1 MSAEAIRDLVPR
13 DAAETAEIGFNV
25 PERYNASSLLFDNLA
40 QGRGDKIAVFSDLGT
55 RTYSELAE
63 QACRFGNGLLSLGL
77 MRGDRVLLLMADTPA
92 YPAAIMGAIRAGLV
106 PILVNTLSTAD
117 LVSFY
122 AEDAGARVLVFDE
135 AFAEI
140 AGAFSP
146 ELLASL
152 TAISVNGDGP
162 SALPGALSGA
172 DWLAAQPATLEVADT
187 GRDDPAFMMY
197 SSGSTGRP
205 KGILHLQHDALYTAE
220 SYARHVLK
228 IREDDI
234 CFSIPKIFFAYGFG
248 NAVTFPFHAGGS
260 VVLFSGR
267 PTPEAVYGMIAR
279 FKPTLLF
286 GLPTLYTAM
295 IKDPSA
301 DGADLSSVRTCI
313 SAAEILSQEIFD
325 AWKKRFGHEIM
336 EGLGSTEV
344 LHIYLSNTE
353 TEKKIGSAGKIVP
366 GYAAR
371 LIDPEGKPVAA
382 GEDGVLSVRGDSN
395 APCYWN
401 RPDKT
406 AETMRDGW
414 IYTGDRFRSDADG
427 FYFFLGRIDDLVK
440 VSGQWV
446 YPLEV
451 ELCLNEHPEIVECC
465 VAAVELPDRRT
476 ILRAYVTPSKGIK
489 PDDALTQRL
498 KSYVRETLLPHKAPR
513 DFLYFDELPKTG
525 TGKIDR
531 QTLLK
536 RTRVEMESVK
546 NPY

>member
-1 MSAEAIRDLVPR
+1 MNAGATRDLVPR
-13 DAAETAEIGFNV
+13 DAAETGEIGFTV

-40 QGRGDKIAVFSDLGT
+40 KGRGEKIAIWSDLGT
-55 RTYSELAE
+55 RTYQELAE
-63 QACRFGNGLLSLGL
+63 DACRFGNGLLSLGL
-77 MRGDRVLLLMADTPA
+77 GRGDRVLLLMADTPA

-106 PILVNTLSTAD
+106 PILVNTLSTVD

-122 AEDAGARVLVFDE
+122 AEDAGACVLIFDE
-135 AFAEI
+135 DFSGIVDAL
-140 AGAFSP
+140 SP
-146 ELLASL
+146 EALASL
-152 TAISVNGDGP
+152 TTVSVNGNGP
-162 SALPGALSGA
+162 SAVSGVLEGSA
-172 DWLAAQPATLEVADT
+172 WLAGQSPSLDAADT

-267 PTPEAVYGMIAR
+267 PTPEAVFGMIAR

-301 DGADLSSVRTCI
+301 ESADLSAVRTCI

-325 AWKKRFGHEIM
+325 AWKARFGHEIM

-371 LIDPEGKPVAA
+371 LTDPEGKPVAA
-382 GEDGVLSVRGDSN
+382 DQDGVLSVRGDSN

-406 AETMRDGW
+406 ADTMRDGW
-414 IYTGDRFRSDADG
+414 IYTGDRFRCDADG

-476 ILRAYVTPSKGIK
+476 ILRAYITPSKGVT
-489 PDDALTQRL
+489 PDDELTRRL

-513 DFLYFDELPKTG
+513 DFVYFAELPKTG

-531 QTLLK
+531 QSLL
-536 RTRVEMESVK
+536 RSGSSA
-546 NPY
+546 

>member
-1 MSAEAIRDLVPR
+1 MTPEMILDRVPR
-13 DAAETAEIGFNV
+13 DAAETIEIGFSV
-25 PERYNASSLLFDNLA
+25 PETYNASSLLFDNLA
-40 QGRGDKIAVFSDLGT
+40 QGRADKIAVYSDTGN
-55 RTYSELAE
+55 RTYGALAE
-63 QACRFGNGLLSLGL
+63 DSCRFGNGLLALGL
-77 MRGDRVLLLMADTPA
+77 ERGDRVLLLMADTPA
-92 YPAAIMGAIRAGLV
+92 YPAAIFGAIRAGLV
-106 PILVNTLSTAD
+106 PILANTLSTAD
-117 LVSFY
+117 LISFY
-122 AEDAGARVLVFDE
+122 VEDANAKILIFDE
-135 AFAEI
+135 EHADTVTALD
-140 AGAFSP
+140 ASV
-146 ELLASL
+146 LTSL
-152 TAISVNGDGP
+152 TAISINGAGP
-162 SALPGALSGA
+162 SSVLEALNGTI
-172 DWLAAQPATLEVADT
+172 WLAEQKADLEAAPT

-220 SYARHVLK
+220 SYARHILK
-228 IREDDI
+228 IGPDDI

-248 NAVTFPFHAGGS
+248 NALAFPFHAGAS
-260 VVLFSGR
+260 VILFSGR
-267 PTPEAVYGMIAR
+267 PKPDAVFDMAAR

-301 DGADLSSVRTCI
+301 ASADLSSVRMCI

-325 AWKKRFGHEIM
+325 AWKGRFGHEIV

-353 TEKKIGSAGKIVP
+353 TEKKIGSAGKRVP
-366 GYAAR
+366 GYEVMLAT
-371 LIDPEGKPVAA
+371 PEGAPVAA

-414 IYTGDRFRSDADG
+414 IYTGDRFRCDEDG

-451 ELCLNEHPEIVECC
+451 ELCLNEHPQIVECA
-465 VAAVELPDRRT
+465 VAAVQLPDRRT
-476 ILRAYVTPSKGIK
+476 ILRAFVRPTESAAPGN
-489 PDDALTQRL
+489 DLTVSL
-498 KSYVRETLLPHKAPR
+498 KTYIRETLLPHKAPR
-513 DFLYFDELPKTG
+513 DFIYLQDLPKTG

-531 QTLLK
+531 QALL
-536 RTRVEMESVK
+536 RLDLTA
-546 NPY
+546 